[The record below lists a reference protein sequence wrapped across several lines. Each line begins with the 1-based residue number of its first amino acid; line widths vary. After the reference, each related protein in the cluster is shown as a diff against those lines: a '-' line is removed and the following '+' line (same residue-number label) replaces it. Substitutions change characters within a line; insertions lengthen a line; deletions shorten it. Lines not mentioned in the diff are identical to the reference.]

1 MKTLH
6 IIRNVKDE
14 LARTMMDSDL
24 EGKGSAV
31 VLMHDAV
38 YEEFPSGSMKIYV
51 CEEDLQSRQIER
63 PYQKVSHD
71 EIVRLVLEYDRA
83 IVW

>member
-6 IIRNVKDE
+6 IIRNINDE
-14 LARTMMDSDL
+14 LARTMMDSAP
-24 EGKGSAV
+24 ERKGNAI

-38 YEEFPSGSMKIYV
+38 YEEFQAGSMKIYA

-71 EIVRLVLEYDRA
+71 EIARLVLEYDRA